1 MQDHHSDPMIAN
13 YKDIRI
19 YLTFIDGSKL
29 AGSLASFSQK
39 PISHILSIRK
49 GYLQT
54 FYFMIKNLFF
64 CCVTASQ
71 VVVGSG
77 GGGGGG
83 SGHDDGDD

>member
-13 YKDIRI
+13 YKNIRI

-39 PISHILSIRK
+39 PRSHILSIRK

-54 FYFMIKNLFF
+54 FYFMIKKSLF
-64 CCVTASQ
+64 CCLTASQ

-77 GGGGGG
+77 GGGS